1 MKLIKSHEL
10 SSRLHGTLQWKW
22 LCLKFLASPDHG
34 NLPLF
39 LHYNLGKW
47 PYFSFSWKSWQQ
59 KWQRYWQKVISFLF
73 ILILWIDVHSSS
85 SLQTIDHIVCD
96 FQVKKRHLQVSKCVR
111 FPLWQFNGDSSHLI
125 QRSTY
130 GKYLMEYKSWEH
142 TLKLNEIFSGT
153 HIAVLQ
159 KSFWDI
165 SIVSLWQ
172 LFMVLGLH
180 ILKRLTYPICVKS
193 SFIPGYQC

>member
-10 SSRLHGTLQWKW
+10 SSCLHVTLLWKW
-22 LCLKFLASPDHG
+22 LYLKFLASSDHW

-47 PYFSFSWKSWQQ
+47 PYFSFSFDSPETADSRNDKSTD
-59 KWQRYWQKVISFLF
+59 RKVIFFLF
-73 ILILWIDVHSSS
+73 ILMLWIDVHSTS
-85 SLQTIDHIVCD
+85 SLQTIDHIARD
-96 FQVKKRHLQVSKCVR
+96 FQVNKRHLQVSKCAH

-142 TLKLNEIFSGT
+142 TLKLNEIFNGT
-153 HIAVLQ
+153 HIRVLQ
-159 KSFWDI
+159 KSFWELHL
-165 SIVSLWQ
+165 LWASDSY
-172 LFMVLGLH
+172 LWSWAYIYSNV
-180 ILKRLTYPICVKS
+180 
-193 SFIPGYQC
+193 